1 MDTLKS
7 AVMQQSGSSEVQS
20 PSPDK
25 EQRSSRGKRKND
37 TKDRYGTLKDTGTA
51 GDITAQKTKTKKVS
65 GTDKPRKEKN
75 PQRAKEIRKTVWGP
89 RKRKALRRKRRK
101 QNPMLQAQ
109 LLIRF
114 FNANSDCCLPNVSSA
129 FSDAEENWNISLLLP
144 LSPRTNVP
152 TAGWKILAQ
161 KTVIQPNL
169 TSLPSSIPPSLTP
182 LTSVGLKY
190 SSFTP
195 QRFNSENMSMLDLLG
210 NSSFAENLTSLHSP
224 KHSLQASIP
233 SSTVGSFLSHSLAI
247 IDEPNHLQDQTAKFC
262 FSRCWPWHQNYQS
275 GFSVF

>member
-37 TKDRYGTLKDTGTA
+37 TKDRYAHWKTQELLVTSQLKRRRR
-51 GDITAQKTKTKKVS
+51 KKWVVL
-65 GTDKPRKEKN
+65 TNPERKKN

-101 QNPMLQAQ
+101 QNPMLQVQ

-152 TAGWKILAQ
+152 TAGLKILAQ

-195 QRFNSENMSMLDLLG
+195 QRLIVKIC
-210 NSSFAENLTSLHSP
+210 P
-224 KHSLQASIP
+224 CSI
-233 SSTVGSFLSHSLAI
+233 FLAI
-247 IDEPNHLQDQTAKFC
+247 PLLLRT
-262 FSRCWPWHQNYQS
+262 
-275 GFSVF
+275 

>member
-1 MDTLKS
+1 MHDAYVISITDNKVALTENMDTLKS

-129 FSDAEENWNISLLLP
+129 FSDAEENGNISLLLP

-152 TAGWKILAQ
+152 TAG
-161 KTVIQPNL
+161 
-169 TSLPSSIPPSLTP
+169 
-182 LTSVGLKY
+182 
-190 SSFTP
+190 
-195 QRFNSENMSMLDLLG
+195 
-210 NSSFAENLTSLHSP
+210 
-224 KHSLQASIP
+224 
-233 SSTVGSFLSHSLAI
+233 
-247 IDEPNHLQDQTAKFC
+247 
-262 FSRCWPWHQNYQS
+262 
-275 GFSVF
+275 

>member
-1 MDTLKS
+1 MHDAYVISITDNKVALTENMDTLKS

-65 GTDKPRKEKN
+65 GTDKPRKEKK
-75 PQRAKEIRKTVWGP
+75 PSESQRDKENSLGSTKKKSAKKE
-89 RKRKALRRKRRK
+89 RRK

-129 FSDAEENWNISLLLP
+129 FSDAEEN
-144 LSPRTNVP
+144 
-152 TAGWKILAQ
+152 
-161 KTVIQPNL
+161 
-169 TSLPSSIPPSLTP
+169 
-182 LTSVGLKY
+182 
-190 SSFTP
+190 
-195 QRFNSENMSMLDLLG
+195 
-210 NSSFAENLTSLHSP
+210 
-224 KHSLQASIP
+224 
-233 SSTVGSFLSHSLAI
+233 
-247 IDEPNHLQDQTAKFC
+247 
-262 FSRCWPWHQNYQS
+262 
-275 GFSVF
+275 